1 MSTIA
6 DSADKPKTD
15 QDQKKM
21 ALGHVKGAWLDAW
34 MDGVDAECMAQV
46 SLFVTLTE
54 LVAATA
60 RMRPPSSPQ
69 ACRSAFPPASSRCAA
84 PGSKGFPLNAFGS

>member
-54 LVAATA
+54 LVASHGEDATA
-60 RMRPPSSPQ
+60 KFAGSLPKRISSGEFSLR
-69 ACRSAFPPASSRCAA
+69 RSRQ
-84 PGSKGFPLNAFGS
+84 